1 MTATRQF
8 LARRTLFVALLALLL
23 STGAAW
29 SADWTVE
36 DALKQ
41 IDKATKG
48 LRGLTGE
55 VTVTDRQGGTEAG
68 SGSGKASIRTDGR
81 MRLDTGEGGKTIL
94 CTQGQM
100 FVYEPA
106 KSLVTEY
113 PLAKHRDQ
121 LAQYALIGF
130 EPRGTALK
138 KDFLLTMVEA
148 DGKLDDKSI
157 VLLELTPKNQA
168 LRAAVS
174 KIHLWIDQANWLPA
188 QQRIF
193 HGGEDTHLTVSY
205 ANLSRN
211 DKIDNQLF
219 APKWP
224 KGTRKQKPE

>member
-1 MTATRQF
+1 MNATRQ
-8 LARRTLFVALLALLL
+8 LLKRMTPLLVLVALLLPA
-23 STGAAW
+23 GAAW
-29 SADWTVE
+29 SAEWTVQ

-55 VTVTDRQGGTEAG
+55 VTVSDQQGGAEAG
-68 SGSGKASIRTDGR
+68 TGTGKASIRTDGR
-81 MRLDTGEGGKTIL
+81 MRIETGESGLTYL
-94 CTQGQM
+94 CTQGQL
-100 FVYEPA
+100 YIYQPA

-121 LAQYALIGF
+121 LAQYALVGF
-130 EPRGTALK
+130 EPRGNRLK
-138 KDFLLTMVEA
+138 QDYLLTMVEA

-168 LRAAVS
+168 LRGAVS

-193 HGGEDTHLTVSY
+193 HGGEDTHLTVRY

-211 DKIDNQLF
+211 DKLDNQLF

-224 KGTRKQKPE
+224 KGTRKEKP